1 MKPTIDDI
9 KHLYK
14 PKVRPIEWRN
24 DGRLILLDQSKLPFE
39 TAYVT
44 LSSPEATA
52 DAIHSMKVRGAP
64 AIGITAAYGMVLAL
78 FNSSPSS
85 LEESIQ
91 ALRRAKTVLD
101 AARPT
106 AINLAWATRRMLDKA
121 TKHVNEGTAK
131 TPAQLRELLI
141 EEANTI
147 FDEEYEA
154 EIAMGLHG
162 LEKINEGDT
171 VLTQCNAGGLATG
184 TGLGTATAP
193 VKIAHALGIKV
204 SMIAP
209 ETRPWLQGARLTVY
223 ELIMEGIP
231 TTLIT
236 DTAVGLVMYK
246 GMVNSVMVGADRI
259 LRDGHV
265 FNKIGTMKEAII
277 AHEFG
282 IPFYALAPSSTFD
295 MKSKVDEVVIEE
307 RDPDEVRKIRGVP
320 ITVEGV
326 PVYNPVFDPTPPKY
340 VTGIITEKGIIYP
353 PFSRNIPRVIGE

>member
-1 MKPTIDDI
+1 MKPSIEDI
-9 KHLYK
+9 RHLYK
-14 PKVRPIEWRN
+14 PKVKPIEWN
-24 DGRLILLDQSKLPFE
+24 HNGHLILLDQSKLPFE
-39 TAYVT
+39 TTYVT
-44 LSSPEATA
+44 LTTPEATA
-52 DAIHSMKVRGAP
+52 DAIRTMKVRGAP

-78 FNSSPSS
+78 FNGS
-85 LEESIQ
+85 LSTLNDALE
-91 ALRRAKTVLD
+91 ALRKAKVVLD

-106 AINLAWATRRMLDKA
+106 AVNLAWATNRMVKKA
-121 TKHVNEGTAK
+121 MDLSNNGDAK

-141 EEANTI
+141 KEAEAI
-147 FDEEYEA
+147 FDEEYNA
-154 EIAMGLHG
+154 EIAMGLYG

-171 VLTQCNAGGLATG
+171 ILTQCNAGGLATG

-193 VKIAHALGIKV
+193 IKIAHALGIEV

-223 ELIMEGIP
+223 ELMVEGIQ

-295 MKSKVDEVVIEE
+295 MKSKVDEVIIEE

-353 PFSRNIPRVIGE
+353 PFARNIPRMIGE